1 MEILLIFAFVLPL
14 TGAALCILLRHALAA
29 QRMISVVTAAL
40 TLVLSILL
48 AAHACGGE
56 ILVLR
61 AGGWTVPMGIVLV
74 ADMFSAIMLLVSNL
88 VGILVL
94 IYSLSEIDQAQQ
106 RRFFYPLYLLLMM
119 GVNGSFLA
127 GDIFNLY
134 VWFEIMLLSS
144 FVLLALGR
152 KPSQVEGALKYVT
165 INIFASMIF
174 LSAVGLLYG
183 KLGTLNM
190 ADIAVKLSGEPD
202 AVLLNTTSVLFMAAF
217 GIKAGLFPLF
227 FWLPASYHTPSHTIS
242 AVFAGLLTKV
252 GVYALIRVFTLIFQ
266 QDTDF
271 THTLLLVLAVGT
283 MITGVLGAAVQFDFK
298 RILSFHIISQIGY
311 MIVGLALMTQLALAG
326 AIFYIVH
333 HIIVKT
339 NLFLIAGVVDRLRGS
354 TDLKK
359 LGGLYKSRPFLAA
372 LFFIPAF
379 SLGGIPPLSGFWA
392 KFSIVKA
399 GLAEEAYWTVAAALM
414 VGILTLYSMTKIWGE
429 VFWKAAPESES
440 APVEVRGYPAGTWT
454 MLGPVIMMAVITL
467 ILGCFVQPFF
477 AIAELAASQLLDPS
491 QYIEAVM
498 GGKGQ

>member
-1 MEILLIFAFVLPL
+1 MELLLILLLILPL
-14 TGAALCILLRHALAA
+14 SGAVLCVLLRHSLAVQRILSVGAASLMLVVAFILALQA
-29 QRMISVVTAAL
+29 S
-40 TLVLSILL
+40 
-48 AAHACGGE
+48 GGE
-56 ILVLR
+56 IMVLR
-61 AGGWTVPMGIVLV
+61 AGSWAVPLGIVLV
-74 ADMFSAIMLLVSNL
+74 SDMLAAIMLLVSNL

-94 IYSLSEIDQAQQ
+94 IYSLEEIDRPQQ
-106 RRFFYPLYLLLMM
+106 RRFFYPLYLLLLM
-119 GVNGSFLA
+119 GVNGAFLA

-152 KPSQVEGALKYVT
+152 KASQIEGALKYVT
-165 INIFASMIF
+165 INMFASMIF

-183 KLGTLNM
+183 EMGTLNM
-190 ADIAVKLSGEPD
+190 ADLAVKLSSEPD
-202 AVLLNTTSVLFMAAF
+202 ALLINTTAVLFLAAF

-227 FWLPASYHTPSHTIS
+227 FWLPASYHTPPHSIS

-252 GVYALIRVFTLIFQ
+252 GVYALIRVFTLLFR
-266 QDTDF
+266 QDVDF
-271 THTLLLVLAVGT
+271 THTILLVLAVGT

-311 MIVGLALMTQLALAG
+311 MIVGLALMSRLALAG

-339 NLFLIAGVVDRLRGS
+339 NLFLVAGIVDRLQGS

-359 LGGLYKSRPFLAA
+359 LGGLYASRPFLAA

-399 GLAEEAYWTVAAALM
+399 GLAEEAYWTVAAALL
-414 VGILTLYSMTKIWGE
+414 VGVLTLFSMTKIWGE
-429 VFWKAAPESES
+429 VFWKAAPDSGS
-440 APVEVRGYPAGTWT
+440 SPRDVRGYPAGTWT
-454 MLGPVIMMAVITL
+454 MLGPVMVMASITL
-467 ILGCFVQPFF
+467 ILGFFVQPFF
-477 AIAELAASQLLDPS
+477 AIAELAADQLLDPS
-491 QYIEAVM
+491 QYIQAVM
-498 GGKGQ
+498 GDELQ